1 MTSPLDIL
9 ALPDILDD
17 FAAESLYEREHWYV
31 HEVVERGA
39 DFLIGICDTATLVD
53 HPLVLAQ
60 RAWPGQ
66 PKHVPGAVMVQITG
80 TLGNIHAV
88 AVLGLRMTE
97 GWVGFGTNILE
108 AKFRGLG
115 RIGPP
120 LRCELRVEDHRELR
134 GQRFI
139 TYAFRFEQEGR
150 AIYTSRQRAS
160 WLHRDAG

>member
-1 MTSPLDIL
+1 MTNLL
-9 ALPDILDD
+9 AAILDD

-31 HEVVERGA
+31 HEVVESG
-39 DFLIGICDTATLVD
+39 DDLLVGICDTSTLGE

-60 RAWPGQ
+60 RPWPGQ

-88 AVLGLRMTE
+88 AVLRLRMSE

-115 RIGPP
+115 KIGPP

-134 GQRFI
+134 GTRFV

-160 WLHRDAG
+160 WLRGSVEP

>member
-1 MTSPLDIL
+1 MTDLL
-9 ALPDILDD
+9 DILDD

-31 HEVVERGA
+31 HEVVEHGE
-39 DFLIGICDTATLVD
+39 DFLIGICDTNTLVE

-60 RAWPGQ
+60 RPWPGQ

-88 AVLGLRMTE
+88 AVLGLRMSE

-115 RIGPP
+115 KLGPP

-134 GQRFI
+134 GQRFV
-139 TYAFRFEQEGR
+139 TYAFRYEQEGR

-160 WLHRDAG
+160 WLRDKVET

>member
-1 MTSPLDIL
+1 VTNLL
-9 ALPDILDD
+9 DILDD

-31 HEVVERGA
+31 HEVAERGD
-39 DFLIGICDTATLVD
+39 DFLVGICDTSTLAE

-60 RAWPGQ
+60 RSWPGQ

-88 AVLGLRMTE
+88 AVLGLRMSE

-115 RIGPP
+115 KIGPP

-134 GQRFI
+134 GTRFI

-160 WLHRDAG
+160 WLRGGEG